1 MKLRLAERMYRLG
14 TETAF
19 EVAAR
24 ARALEAQGKPMIH
37 LEIGEPDFDTP
48 KHVRKA
54 AAEALEEGYTHYTGA
69 TGIPELRETIAAYA
83 GKNRGLK
90 FDPANV
96 VVTPGAK
103 PIMFYTIM
111 ALIEPGDEVVYPNPG
126 FPIYESMI
134 NFLGGVAV
142 PLQLSERRDFRIN
155 LEELESKV
163 SSKTRLI
170 IINSPHNPTGGVLTK
185 SDLEAIARLA
195 VKHDIMVLA
204 DEIYSEII
212 YEGEHHTILSFPGM
226 MERTILLDGFSK
238 TFAMTGWRLG
248 YGIFPGEFIPHIG
261 RLIVNSVSCT
271 STFSQR
277 AAINALTGPRDE
289 VNHMLKSFTSR
300 RELVYKGLNEIPGL
314 RCNKPDGA
322 FYAFPNITD
331 TGLDSRS
338 YADYLLNNADVAVLP
353 GTSFGEYGEGYI
365 RISFANSE
373 ANLAEAMKRIKAAN
387 LKLPAVAAEI
397 GAAK

>member
-24 ARALEAQGKPMIH
+24 AKALEAQGRPIIH

-48 KHVRKA
+48 EHVRRA
-54 AAEALEEGYTHYTGA
+54 ACEALEQGYTHYSISTGL
-69 TGIPELRETIAAYA
+69 PELREAIAEYA
-83 GKNRGLK
+83 GRLRGLK

-111 ALIEPGDEVVYPNPG
+111 ALIEPGDEVIYPNPG

-142 PLQLSERRDFRIN
+142 PLQLSEQRDFRIN
-155 LEELESKV
+155 LTELESKV

-170 IINSPHNPTGGVLTK
+170 IINSPHNPTGGVLTME
-185 SDLEAIARLA
+185 DLHAIADLA
-195 VKHDIMVLA
+195 MRHDLMVLA
-204 DEIYSEII
+204 DEIYGEIV
-212 YEGEHHTILSFPGM
+212 YEGQHHSIATIPGM

-248 YGIFPGEFIPHIG
+248 YGIFPAEMVPHIS
-261 RLIVNSVSCT
+261 RLIINSVSCT

-277 AAINALTGPRDE
+277 AAIEALRGPRQPVE
-289 VNHMLKSFTSR
+289 AMLAAFR
-300 RELVYKGLNEIPGL
+300 RRRDLVYEGLNKIPGL
-314 RCNKPDGA
+314 RCNRPAGA

-331 TGLDSRS
+331 TGLDSRA
-338 YADYLLNNADVAVLP
+338 YADYLMQEADVAVLP
-353 GTSFGEYGEGYI
+353 GTSFGEFGEGYI
-365 RISFANSE
+365 RISFANSAENLRE
-373 ANLAEAMKRIKAAN
+373 ALRRIDTAN
-387 LKLPAVAAEI
+387 RRLPAVAAEI
-397 GAAK
+397 GVAR

>member
-24 ARALEAQGKPMIH
+24 ARALEAQGKPIIH

-48 KHVRKA
+48 AHVRQA
-54 AAEALEEGYTHYTGA
+54 ACDALEEGYTHYTNSV
-69 TGIPELRETIAAYA
+69 GIPELREAIADYA
-83 GKNRGLK
+83 GRLRGLK

-111 ALIEPGDEVVYPNPG
+111 ALMEPGDEVIYPNPG

-155 LEELESKV
+155 LTELANKV
-163 SSKTRLI
+163 SHRTRLI
-170 IINSPHNPTGGVLTK
+170 ILNSPHNPTGGVLTLD
-185 SDLEAIARLA
+185 DLKAIAELA
-195 VKHDIMVLA
+195 IKYDAMVLA
-204 DEIYSEII
+204 DEIYAEII
-212 YEGEHHTILSFPGM
+212 YEGKHHSIMGLPGM

-248 YGIFPGEFIPHIG
+248 YGIFPGEMVPHIS
-261 RLIVNSVSCT
+261 RLIINSVSCT

-277 AAINALTGPRDE
+277 AAVAALTGPREE
-289 VNHMLKSFTSR
+289 VDRMLDAFAR
-300 RELVYKGLNEIPGL
+300 RRKLVYEGLNRIPGL
-314 RCNKPDGA
+314 RCNEPAGA
-322 FYAFPNITD
+322 FYAFPNVTD

-338 YADYLLNNADVAVLP
+338 YADYLLTEADVAVLP

-373 ANLAEAMKRIKAAN
+373 KNLQEALKRIDAATRR
-387 LKLPAVAAEI
+387 LPAVAAEVS
-397 GAAK
+397 AAR

>member
-1 MKLRLAERMYRLG
+1 MKVRLAERMSRLG

-48 KHVRKA
+48 AHVRHA
-54 AAEALEEGYTHYTGA
+54 AAEALEQGYTHYTGS
-69 TGIPELRETIAAYA
+69 TGIPELREAIAAYA
-83 GKNRGLK
+83 GRKRDLK

-111 ALIEPGDEVVYPNPG
+111 ALIEPGEEVIYPNPG

-134 NFLGGVAV
+134 NFMGGIAV
-142 PLQLSERRDFRIN
+142 PLQLSERRDFRISI
-155 LEELESKV
+155 EELESKV
-163 SSKTRLI
+163 SPKTRLI
-170 IINSPHNPTGGVLTK
+170 ILNSPHNPTGGVLTRG
-185 SDLEAIARLA
+185 DLQAIARLA
-195 VKHDIMVLA
+195 VRHDILVLA
-204 DEIYSEII
+204 DEIYSEIV
-212 YEGEHHTILSFPGM
+212 YEGEHHTIMSFPGM

-248 YGIFPGEFIPHIG
+248 YGIFPGEMIPHIS
-261 RLIVNSVSCT
+261 RLVVNSVSCT
-271 STFSQR
+271 SAFSQR
-277 AAINALTGPRDE
+277 AAVDALTGPRDE
-289 VNHMLKSFTSR
+289 VDYMFKSFASR
-300 RELVYKGLNEIPGL
+300 RELVYKGLNEVPGL
-314 RCNKPDGA
+314 RCNKPEGA
-322 FYAFPNITD
+322 FYAFPNITG
-331 TGLDSRS
+331 TGLDSRT
-338 YADYLLNNADVAVLP
+338 YADYLLNEADVAVLP

-373 ANLAEAMKRIKAAN
+373 ANLAEAIKRIKAAN
-387 LKLPAVAAEI
+387 LKLPTVAAEVA
-397 GAAK
+397 AAK

>member
-24 ARALEAQGKPMIH
+24 ARALEAEGKPIIH

-48 KHVRKA
+48 KHVRQA
-54 AAEALEEGYTHYTGA
+54 AAEALEQGYTHYSGA
-69 TGIPELRETIAAYA
+69 TGIPELREAIARYA

-90 FDPANV
+90 FDAANV

-103 PIMFYTIM
+103 PIMFYAIM
-111 ALIEPGDEVVYPNPG
+111 ALIEPGDEVIYPNPG

-142 PLQLSERRDFRIN
+142 PLQLSEIRNFHVNIR
-155 LEELESKV
+155 ELESKI

-170 IINSPHNPTGGVLTK
+170 IINSPHNPTGSALSK
-185 SDLEAIARLA
+185 DDLEAIANIA
-195 VKHDIMVLA
+195 IKHDIMVLA
-204 DEIYSEII
+204 DEIYSEIL
-212 YEGEHHTILSFPGM
+212 YDGVKHHTILDFPGM
-226 MERTILLDGFSK
+226 MERTIVLDGFSK
-238 TFAMTGWRLG
+238 TFAMTGWRMG
-248 YGIFPGEFIPHIG
+248 YGIFPGEMIPHIS
-261 RLIVNSVSCT
+261 RLIINSVSCT

-277 AAINALTGPRDE
+277 AAIQALEGPRGE
-289 VNHMLKSFTSR
+289 VNKMLDAFASR
-300 RELVYKGLNEIPGL
+300 RDLVYQGLNKIDGL
-314 RCNKPDGA
+314 RCLKPEGA

-331 TGLDSRS
+331 TGMTSRE
-338 YADYLLNNADVAVLP
+338 YADYLMSEADVAVLP

-373 ANLAEAMKRIKAAN
+373 ENLKKAMERIEAVNR
-387 LKLPAVAAEI
+387 KLPAVAAEI
-397 GAAK
+397 GAK

>member
-24 ARALEAQGKPMIH
+24 ARALEAQGKPIIH

-48 KHVRKA
+48 THVRKA
-54 AAEALEEGYTHYTGA
+54 AAEALEQGYTHYSNS
-69 TGIPELRETIAAYA
+69 TGIQELRETIARYA
-83 GKNRGLK
+83 GEKRGLQ

-103 PIMFYTIM
+103 PIMFYAIM
-111 ALIEPGDEVVYPNPG
+111 ALIEPGDEVIYPNPG

-134 NFLGGVAV
+134 NFVGGVPV
-142 PLQLSERRDFRIN
+142 PYQLSESRNFRVN
-155 LEELESKV
+155 LEELRAKV
-163 SSKTRLI
+163 SSKTRMLI
-170 IINSPHNPTGGVLTK
+170 LNSPHNPTGGVLTHA
-185 SDLEAIARLA
+185 DLKAMSEVA
-195 VKHDIMVLA
+195 VERDLVVLA
-204 DEIYSEII
+204 DEIYSEIV
-212 YEGEHHTILSFPGM
+212 YEGEHHTILDFPDM
-226 MERTILLDGFSK
+226 ADRTILLDGFSK

-248 YGIFPGEFIPHIG
+248 FGIFPGEWIPHIS
-261 RLIVNSVSCT
+261 RLVINSVSCT

-277 AAINALTGPRDE
+277 AAIAALEGPREE
-289 VNHMLKSFTSR
+289 VDAMLEAFGRR
-300 RELVYKGLNEIPGL
+300 RELVYKGLNRIPGL
-314 RCNKPDGA
+314 RCNEPEGA

-331 TGLDSRS
+331 TGLTSRE
-338 YADYLLNNADVAVLP
+338 YADYLLQNADVAVLP

-373 ANLAEAMKRIKAAN
+373 ENLSEALRRIEAAN
-387 LKLPAVAAEI
+387 AKLPAVMVEM
-397 GAAK
+397 GAR

>member
-24 ARALEAQGKPMIH
+24 AKALEAQGRPIIH

-48 KHVRKA
+48 EHVRRA
-54 AAEALEEGYTHYTGA
+54 ACEALEQGYTHYSISTGL
-69 TGIPELRETIAAYA
+69 PELREAIAEYA
-83 GKNRGLK
+83 GRLRGLK

-111 ALIEPGDEVVYPNPG
+111 ALIEPGDEVIYPNPG

-142 PLQLSERRDFRIN
+142 PLQLSEQRDFRIN
-155 LEELESKV
+155 LTELESKV

-170 IINSPHNPTGGVLTK
+170 IINSPHNPTGGVLTME
-185 SDLEAIARLA
+185 DLHAIADLA
-195 VKHDIMVLA
+195 MRYDLMVLA
-204 DEIYSEII
+204 DEIYGEIV
-212 YEGEHHTILSFPGM
+212 YEGQHHSITTIPGM

-248 YGIFPGEFIPHIG
+248 YGIFPAEMVPHIS
-261 RLIVNSVSCT
+261 RLIINSVSCT

-277 AAINALTGPRDE
+277 AAIEALRGPRQPVE
-289 VNHMLKSFTSR
+289 AMLAAFR
-300 RELVYKGLNEIPGL
+300 RRRDLVYEGLNKIPGL
-314 RCNKPDGA
+314 RCNRPAGA

-331 TGLDSRS
+331 TGLDSRA
-338 YADYLLNNADVAVLP
+338 YADYLMQEADVAVLP
-353 GTSFGEYGEGYI
+353 GTSFGEFGEGYI

-373 ANLAEAMKRIKAAN
+373 ENLREAMRRIEAAN
-387 LKLPAVAAEI
+387 RKLPAVAADL
-397 GAAK
+397 ARRC

>member
-24 ARALEAQGKPMIH
+24 ARALEAQGKPIIH

-48 KHVRKA
+48 KHIREA
-54 AAEALEEGYTHYTGA
+54 ACEALEQGYTHYTNSV
-69 TGIPELRETIAAYA
+69 GIPELREALANYA
-83 GKNRGLK
+83 GEKRGLK
-90 FDPANV
+90 FQADNV

-111 ALIEPGDEVVYPNPG
+111 ALIEPGDQVIYPNPG

-134 NFLGGVAV
+134 NFLGGEAV
-142 PLQLSERRDFRIN
+142 PLQLSEKRDFRIN
-155 LEELESKV
+155 LDELHTKV

-170 IINSPHNPTGGVLTK
+170 ILNSPHNPTGGVLTYD
-185 SDLEAIARLA
+185 DLKAIADLA
-195 VKHDIMVLA
+195 VKHDLMVLA
-204 DEIYSEII
+204 DEIYSEIV

-248 YGIFPGEFIPHIG
+248 YGVFPAEMVPHIS
-261 RLIVNSVSCT
+261 RLIINSVSCT

-277 AAINALTGPRDE
+277 AAIAALNGPRDE
-289 VNHMLKSFTSR
+289 IDAISEAFR
-300 RELVYKGLNEIPGL
+300 RRRALVYEGLNKIPGL
-314 RCNKPDGA
+314 RCNHPEGA
-322 FYAFPNITD
+322 FYTFPNITG
-331 TGLDSRS
+331 TGLDSRA
-338 YADYLLNNADVAVLP
+338 YADYLLREADVAVLP

-373 ANLAEAMKRIKAAN
+373 ENLQEALKRIEAVN
-387 LKLPAVAAEI
+387 IKLPAIADYARQ
-397 GAAK
+397 

>member
-24 ARALEAQGKPMIH
+24 ARALEAQGKPIIH

-48 KHVRKA
+48 THVRQA
-54 AAEALEEGYTHYTGA
+54 AAEALEQGYTHYSGS
-69 TGIPELRETIAAYA
+69 TGIPELREAIARYA
-83 GKNRGLK
+83 GKNRGLQ

-103 PIMFYTIM
+103 PIMFYAVM
-111 ALIEPGDEVVYPNPG
+111 ALIEPGDEVIYPNPG

-134 NFLGGVAV
+134 NFVAGIPV
-142 PLQLSERRDFRIN
+142 PYQLSESRNFRVN
-155 LEELESKV
+155 MDEMRSKV
-163 SSKTRLI
+163 SSKTRMLI
-170 IINSPHNPTGGVLTK
+170 LNSPHNPTGGVLTR
-185 SDLEAIARLA
+185 SDLKAMADIAIEYDL
-195 VKHDIMVLA
+195 VVLA
-204 DEIYSEII
+204 DEIYSEIG
-212 YEGEHHTILSFPGM
+212 YDSDHHTILDFPGM

-248 YGIFPGEFIPHIG
+248 FGIFPGEFIPHIS
-261 RLIVNSVSCT
+261 RLVINSVSCT

-277 AAINALTGPRDE
+277 AAIAALEGPREE
-289 VNHMLKSFTSR
+289 VDKMLEAFRRR
-300 RELVYKGLNEIPGL
+300 REIVYRGLNNIPGL
-314 RCNKPDGA
+314 RCNEPEGA

-331 TGLDSRS
+331 TGLTSRE
-338 YADYLLNNADVAVLP
+338 YADYLLQEADVAVLP
-353 GTSFGEYGEGYI
+353 GTSFGEFGEGYI

-373 ANLAEAMKRIKAAN
+373 ENLQKALERIAQANS
-387 LKLPAVAAEI
+387 KLPAIKAELA
-397 GAAK
+397 GKA

>member
-1 MKLRLAERMYRLG
+1 MYRLG

-24 ARALEAQGKPMIH
+24 AKALEAQGKPIIH

-48 KHVRKA
+48 EHVRRA
-54 AAEALEEGYTHYTGA
+54 ACEALEQGYTHYSIA
-69 TGIPELRETIAAYA
+69 TGIPELREAIAEYA
-83 GKNRGLK
+83 GRLRGLK

-134 NFLGGVAV
+134 NFVGGVAV
-142 PLQLSERRDFRIN
+142 PLQLSEQRDFRIN
-155 LEELESKV
+155 LDELKSKV

-170 IINSPHNPTGGVLTK
+170 ILNSPHNPTGGVLTLD
-185 SDLEAIARLA
+185 DLKAIADLA
-195 VKHDIMVLA
+195 IKHDIMVLA
-204 DEIYSEII
+204 DEIYGEIV
-212 YEGEHHTILSFPGM
+212 YEGQHHSIMTLPGM

-248 YGIFPGEFIPHIG
+248 YGIFPGEMIPHIS
-261 RLIVNSVSCT
+261 RLVINSVSCT

-277 AAINALTGPRDE
+277 AAIQALTGPRQPVE
-289 VNHMLKSFTSR
+289 AMLAAFR
-300 RELVYKGLNEIPGL
+300 RRRDLIYEGLNRIPGL
-314 RCNKPDGA
+314 RCNRPAGA

-331 TGLDSRS
+331 TGLDSRA
-338 YADYLLNNADVAVLP
+338 YADYLLHEADVAVLP
-353 GTSFGEYGEGYI
+353 GTSFGEFGEGYI

-373 ANLAEAMKRIKAAN
+373 DNLREAMRRIEAAN
-387 LKLPAVAAEI
+387 RKLPAVAAELS
-397 GAAK
+397 AAT

>member
-1 MKLRLAERMYRLG
+1 
-14 TETAF
+14 
-19 EVAAR
+19 
-24 ARALEAQGKPMIH
+24 
-37 LEIGEPDFDTP
+37 
-48 KHVRKA
+48 
-54 AAEALEEGYTHYTGA
+54 
-69 TGIPELRETIAAYA
+69 
-83 GKNRGLK
+83 
-90 FDPANV
+90 V

-111 ALIEPGDEVVYPNPG
+111 ALIEPGDEVIYPNPG

-134 NFLGGVAV
+134 NFLGGTAV
-142 PLQLSERRDFRIN
+142 PLQLSERRDFRVN
-155 LEELESKV
+155 LEELENKV

-185 SDLEAIARLA
+185 HDLEAIARLA
-195 VKHDIMVLA
+195 VKHNIMVLA
-204 DEIYSEII
+204 DEIYSETI
-212 YEGEHHTILSFPGM
+212 YEGRHHTILSFPGM

-248 YGIFPGEFIPHIG
+248 YGIFPGEMIPHIS
-261 RLIVNSVSCT
+261 RLVVNSVSCT

-277 AAINALTGPRDE
+277 AAIQALTGPRDE
-289 VNHMLKSFTSR
+289 IDKMVEAFTSR

-314 RCNKPDGA
+314 RCNKPEGA

-331 TGLDSRS
+331 TGLDSRE

-353 GTSFGEYGEGYI
+353 GTSFGEFGEGYI

-373 ANLAEAMKRIKAAN
+373 ANLTEAMRRIKVAN
-387 LKLPAVAAEI
+387 LKLPAVAAEV
-397 GAAK
+397 GATK

>member
-1 MKLRLAERMYRLG
+1 MHRLG

-24 ARALEAQGKPMIH
+24 ARALEAQGKPIIH

-48 KHVRKA
+48 KNVREA
-54 AAEALEEGYTHYTGA
+54 AKDALDEGYTHYTGA
-69 TGIPELRETIAAYA
+69 TGIPELRKAIADYA
-83 GKNRGLK
+83 GKNRSMK
-90 FDPANV
+90 FDPENV

-103 PIMFYTIM
+103 PIMFYTMM
-111 ALIEPGDEVVYPNPG
+111 ALLEPGDEVIYPNPG

-142 PLQLSERRDFRIN
+142 PLQLSEQRDFRVN
-155 LEELESKV
+155 LEELEHKI

-170 IINSPHNPTGGVLTK
+170 ILNSPHNPTGGVLTYD
-185 SDLEAIARLA
+185 DLKQIASLA
-195 VKHDIMVLA
+195 VKHDLVVLA

-238 TFAMTGWRLG
+238 TFAMTGWRMG
-248 YGIFPGEFIPHIG
+248 YGIFPGEWIPHIS
-261 RLIVNSVSCT
+261 RLIINSVSCT

-277 AAINALTGPRDE
+277 AAVEALTGPRTE
-289 VNHMLKSFTSR
+289 INTMLDAFNR
-300 RELVYKGLNEIPGL
+300 RRDLVYKGVNEIPGL
-314 RCNKPDGA
+314 RCNKPEGA
-322 FYAFPNITD
+322 FYSFPNITD
-331 TGLDSRS
+331 TGLTSRE
-338 YADYLLNNADVAVLP
+338 YADYLLREADVAVLP
-353 GTSFGEYGEGYI
+353 GTAFGEYGEGYV

-373 ANLAEAMKRIKAAN
+373 ANLTEALRRIRKVN
-387 LKLPAVAAEI
+387 EKLPAIKAEI
-397 GAAK
+397 AR

>member
-48 KHVRKA
+48 AHVRHA
-54 AAEALEEGYTHYTGA
+54 AAEALEQGYTHYTGS
-69 TGIPELRETIAAYA
+69 TGIPELREVIAAYA
-83 GKNRGLK
+83 GNNRGLT

-111 ALIEPGDEVVYPNPG
+111 AMIEPGDEVIYPNPG

-134 NFLGGVAV
+134 NFLGGTAV
-142 PLQLSERRDFRIN
+142 PLQLSERRNFRIN

-185 SDLEAIARLA
+185 DDLEAIARLA

-204 DEIYSEII
+204 DEIYSEIV
-212 YEGEHHTILSFPGM
+212 YEGVHHTILSFPGM

-271 STFSQR
+271 SAFSQR
-277 AAINALTGPRDE
+277 AAIAALTGPRDE
-289 VNHMLKSFTSR
+289 VNRMNEAFAAR
-300 RELVYKGLNEIPGL
+300 RELVYRGLNEIPGL
-314 RCNKPDGA
+314 RCNKPEGA

-331 TGLDSRS
+331 TGLDSRE

-387 LKLPAVAAEI
+387 LKLPAVAAEAS
-397 GAAK
+397 AAK